1 MNDLCVCKEISENE
15 TLDARMSQEVDHT
28 GVNQVVI

>member
-1 MNDLCVCKEISENE
+1 MNDLCVRKEISENE
-15 TLDARMSQEVDHT
+15 TLDAKMSQKVEHT